1 MGTNSGQAC
10 SWTSIPASRE
20 WTARLYAPLAAVSG
34 VASTPTRLLRVSS
47 TAARA
52 PGSMTPMIGTSKDRC
67 VALRAE
73 AVAVLHAITISF
85 TFMPMR

>member
-1 MGTNSGQAC
+1 MDLDSCVKGVDGAPRRSPRSA
-10 SWTSIPASRE
+10 ASRE
-20 WTARLYAPLAAVSG
+20 
-34 VASTPTRLLRVSS
+34 LRCACCASS

-52 PGSMTPMIGTSKDRC
+52 PGSMTPMIGTSNERC